1 MPPSIGRKPTR
12 ASLPVPAGRTTGSS
26 MRRALRT
33 GAIPAG
39 QSITAMPESQ
49 DRRGIGEPRR
59 RAPETGR
66 TDDIERWVG
75 KRAEKASTHGLKR
88 GEGQHPWLARS
99 HLHPQSRPAPAP
111 SARRPP
117 RPRRSHSPR
126 RLGRAR
132 GRRQPGTRNRARTRS
147 CRAGGR
153 NSPTAPRFPRSKLGL
168 VKLTGFTPKFR

>member
-49 DRRGIGEPRR
+49 DRRGIGESRR

-66 TDDIERWVG
+66 TDDIE
-75 KRAEKASTHGLKR
+75 R